1 MMLLCLPGCLSAC
14 LLKPSGHTFVCMR
27 SASVCVCSKTHLLLR
42 NGCKFVQA
50 VGSMYVFTGGELS
63 LHHLLLDLHVTVSEA
78 GQAQLTVG

>member
-1 MMLLCLPGCLSAC
+1 VSAW
-14 LLKPSGHTFVCMR
+14 L
-27 SASVCVCSKTHLLLR
+27 SVCLFTQAKWPHVCVHALGLCVRLLEDSPTSPR